1 MMRHSGLIPRMT
13 PFMAPIY
20 PSPHPK
26 SVRRVMIDLSAIF
39 FPDALKRFP
48 KRRFQNPFFRYNG
61 AHITVRC
68 NVEGGVTHRDPLRGQ
83 TSPPQ
88 GGNLRSRAL
97 LDGDLCTSL
106 DAPI

>member
-26 SVRRVMIDLSAIF
+26 SVRRVMIDLSAI
-39 FPDALKRFP
+39 
-48 KRRFQNPFFRYNG
+48 FFRYNG

-106 DAPI
+106 DAPIKGRKGCGHVE